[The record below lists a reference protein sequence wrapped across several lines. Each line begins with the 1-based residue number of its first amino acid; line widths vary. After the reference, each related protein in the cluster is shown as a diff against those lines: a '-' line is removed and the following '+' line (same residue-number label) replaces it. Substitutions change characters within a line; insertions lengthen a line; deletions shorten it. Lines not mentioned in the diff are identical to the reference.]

1 MATYL
6 AHIQIKPGREA
17 DFEGIVAT
25 LYRETHLH
33 EPGCSRYEYWRGDKE
48 GTYYGLGAFD
58 DFLAFIDHQTSDHHE
73 EPGPDLKDVID
84 TIHVEWV
91 DPIGSASPL
100 PPTDPQPLPDGAS
113 ALAVRNR
120 DRFAVD
126 VRPWWRRLRQSSNS
140 SV

>member
-17 DFEGIVAT
+17 EFERIVAT
-25 LYRETHLH
+25 LYDETHLH
-33 EPGCSRYEYWRGDKE
+33 EPGCRRYEYWRGDKE

-84 TIHVEWV
+84 TITVEWV

-113 ALAVRNR
+113 ALAIRYR

-126 VRPWWRRLRQSSNS
+126 VPPWWRVLRQSSNR